1 MKIGDYAR
9 TKDGAIAKV
18 EQIIDNEI
26 HFNIKPIFSDGECL
40 GYNWFYIKDVVKAS
54 DNIIDLL
61 EVGDIITF
69 KEDEDV
75 YKILQI
81 PNEKCGLKDFYL
93 VKNYDGITEDI
104 FVKYD
109 EMKEYINS
117 IVAKEKFEIMQYKV
131 VE

>member
-1 MKIGDYAR
+1 MKLEEGMYIRRIGIFKINTIEDFNSREYKINGFYMNK
-9 TKDGAIAKV
+9 KD
-18 EQIIDNEI
+18 
-26 HFNIKPIFSDGECL
+26 IK
-40 GYNWFYIKDVVKAS
+40 KAS
-54 DNIIDLL
+54 YNIIDLL

-93 VKNYDGITEDI
+93 VKNFDGETEDI

-109 EMKEYINS
+109 YMKEYINS
-117 IVAKEKFEIMQYKV
+117 IVTKEKFEIMQYKV